1 MAPASFPYLSK
12 HLPFIM

>member
-12 HLPFIM
+12 HLLLIM